1 MVLVF
6 SNGGHAQL
14 ASLQHAAQRR
24 LRRTGRCQHR
34 VRPFSTHINIHHNF
48 VTSTVNYN
56 TSKCAQQVKVQA
68 IQTPVREPTDQEAA
82 NAIRTNYDVG
92 DAKHF
97 TADIIEREKKYVS
110 STPMPIDQYICSHH
124 MHQPV
129 TADMFCKRMSDQ
141 ILSSLMLR
149 VQGCGMLM
157 ARST

>member
-1 MVLVF
+1 MVLVL
-6 SNGGHAQL
+6 SNSGHAQL

-24 LRRTGRCQHR
+24 FTRTGRCQHW
-34 VRPFSTHINIHHNF
+34 VRPFSTDVSFYHNC
-48 VTSTVNYN
+48 VISTVNYN

-82 NAIRTNYDVG
+82 NTIRTNYDVG
-92 DAKHF
+92 DAEHF
-97 TADIIEREKKYVS
+97 TTDIIEREKKYVS

-124 MHQPV
+124 LHQPV
-129 TADMFCKRMSDQ
+129 TADIFCKRTSDQ
-141 ILSSLMLR
+141 ISSSLMLR